1 MRHQLYGNT
10 VWTLSATVTTPS
22 DDATYVN
29 TYSDNKW
36 VATFVGSGSGP
47 TTVYSY
53 NENEATKH
61 DESHV
66 VLIYKITQRYLT
78 ANNTLN
84 PPSTGTKLSPKVLSA
99 ASDRGTTFNVHV
111 VPTPVD
117 PDNPKKFHVPK
128 GAKAHLSAVCTTN
141 SRKQAIECT
150 IDDGRK
156 ETVRFVGWESG
167 KLMLQ
172 NDLTYYELPQ
182 DAAIDANYPD
192 GRDIHVVLSN
202 GPIVGTVPPPAASKV
217 GDSLVSQGVTITVNS
232 TSSSQSMESSCNS
245 SCKEG
250 FSCQCCPC
258 ETSGG
263 SVFRLVCVQVC

>member
-99 ASDRGTTFNVHV
+99 ASDTGTTFNVHV

-128 GAKAHLSAVCTTN
+128 GAKAHLSAVCTTY

-245 SCKEG
+245 SCREG

-258 ETSGG
+258 EKSGG